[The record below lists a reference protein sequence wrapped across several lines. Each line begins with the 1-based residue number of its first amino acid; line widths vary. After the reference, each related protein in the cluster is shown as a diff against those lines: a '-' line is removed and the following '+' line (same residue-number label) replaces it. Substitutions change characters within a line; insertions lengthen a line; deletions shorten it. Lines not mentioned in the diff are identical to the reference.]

1 MTEIKSLKI
10 GDTGESLEFID
21 QVSRAQ
27 IEETREQ
34 IESIEAFSVINNITQ
49 TSGEITLEVNKIYS
63 MNLTGATTFALPN
76 PINKNIFN
84 QIKIMAKVTGTPTIN
99 WGTTQFFNKI
109 IPEIEEGSYDIYF
122 DYDNLL
128 NTWICGAIVKGVA
141 E

>member
-10 GDTGESLEFID
+10 GDTGEPLEFID
-21 QVSRAQ
+21 QVSRTQ

-34 IESIEAFSVINNITQ
+34 IESIEAFSIINNITR

-84 QIKIMAKVTGTPTIN
+84 QIKIMAQITGTPTIN
-99 WGTTQFFNKI
+99 WGTTQFFNKA
-109 IPEIEEGSYDIYF
+109 IPEIEAGNYDIYF

-128 NTWICGAIVKGVA
+128 NAWVCGAIVKGIA